1 MINTLMINTLYM
13 RYALCM
19 IKLTL
24 LINSIQFK
32 TTHSLAAY
40 ELVEISTAPKTL
52 DDPSSS
58 GVDEATIFNLSINK
72 VVRHCYILFGCVSV
86 VALAIMA
93 YIYAVLPNLRSER
106 NTMNEV

>member
-1 MINTLMINTLYM
+1 M
-13 RYALCM
+13 
-19 IKLTL
+19 
-24 LINSIQFK
+24 F
-32 TTHSLAAY
+32 
-40 ELVEISTAPKTL
+40 EISTAPKTL

-93 YIYAVLPNLRSER
+93 YIYAVLPNLRSVVSSSFE
-106 NTMNEV
+106 TMNEV